1 MALEELNIAV
11 AADKTYAPAFNALG
25 LVHMD
30 LKEDDQAEKYFR
42 QAIKIDPSNSETKNN
57 YGMFLCQRGRQKE
70 GIRQLLDALKNPLY
84 ATPDVAYKNAGL
96 CARKAGDTKSAEE
109 YFLKALKL
117 NPNQPQ
123 ALYNL
128 AEINYQRDDY
138 AAAKQYMSRYFTVTE
153 NAGPEALWLAARIER
168 KIGDRTALANYGLQL
183 RRRYPSA
190 PETKAFTGRSLRMTE
205 PAEEPLFDPEVPA
218 PAEAA
223 PQADSPGAQ
232 LLDERRNQGLSL
244 GDIARQLKLSV
255 RQIEALER
263 DDYASFSGP
272 VFVRGFLRNY
282 AKLLHLDPEPLLAAA
297 SLSVA
302 PAAVHATAEAY
313 VPVSAASPERR
324 RKFIAWGAFVVLV
337 VLVVFLLAAN
347 VSKNRPNTQAPET
360 AQPTPAETP
369 STLAATPQHA
379 DSPPAASKSPAPS
392 AAAEPTAKICR
403 PLPLPLRNRR
413 NRNRLP
419 PLLRRQRLQQ
429 RQLRLP
435 RHSGLPSRQCQTP

>member
-1 MALEELNIAV
+1 VKRAALIVLLALLVACTSQKPNQPGSGRPGTEGGSSSPLERAKIHTELGVSYYENGQLGVALEELNIAV

-42 QAIKIDPSNSETKNN
+42 QAIKIDPSNSEAKNN

-84 ATPDVAYKNAGL
+84 ATPDAAYRNAGL

-138 AAAKQYMSRYFTVTE
+138 AAAKQYISRYFTVTE

-190 PETKAFTGRSLRMTE
+190 PETKAFAEGRFE
-205 PAEEPLFDPEVPA
+205 
-218 PAEAA
+218 
-223 PQADSPGAQ
+223 
-232 LLDERRNQGLSL
+232 
-244 GDIARQLKLSV
+244 
-255 RQIEALER
+255 
-263 DDYASFSGP
+263 
-272 VFVRGFLRNY
+272 
-282 AKLLHLDPEPLLAAA
+282 
-297 SLSVA
+297 
-302 PAAVHATAEAY
+302 
-313 VPVSAASPERR
+313 
-324 RKFIAWGAFVVLV
+324 
-337 VLVVFLLAAN
+337 
-347 VSKNRPNTQAPET
+347 
-360 AQPTPAETP
+360 
-369 STLAATPQHA
+369 
-379 DSPPAASKSPAPS
+379 
-392 AAAEPTAKICR
+392 
-403 PLPLPLRNRR
+403 
-413 NRNRLP
+413 
-419 PLLRRQRLQQ
+419 
-429 RQLRLP
+429 
-435 RHSGLPSRQCQTP
+435 